1 MMSSNTLGNTDFNPI
16 NGVVPPPK
24 GKATLQKDDKLK
36 LAPSQPDKFEKT
48 TASPRKT
55 AEATLTKQAE
65 ETPTPVAT
73 KQGNPWLLPV
83 AGSVAGLILSGI
95 MFFVGKD
102 LATKEALKVVREKSG
117 QLGDDA
123 EKLGANIAKA
133 IKDAKQP
140 ASGEVVGLT
149 KEMTDELQAMLKG
162 DDAKLEGIALVK
174 AGIEHL
180 KKEITVQQTGF
191 EGQLRTALEAN
202 GFDANTLKNKNLDE
216 LLNLAKTQL
225 QQLEQLKSGI
235 IDSYTADPEL
245 DQTVKDPVARLETL
259 GRNFYQQNGVLMA
272 VRALY
277 EQLIPEGQETNAVK
291 QLAAIA
297 QHQDMAK
304 LEKFTA
310 ESLTAGCHGS
320 GKLIAKI
327 LETKEESPLNKIL
340 TEKTDL
346 LNNGQGLLR
355 SEMLEALK
363 NGFDD
368 KGHIYNSGSADKAY
382 QLGFIIKHDSN
393 NTSSTVPTP
402 HTQVMRILSECLT
415 NPTLN
420 SQLTQEERLSVSTY
434 LELLLGHPQVTEDY
448 RKIALQL
455 PEDFALRTKLLNS
468 IFSDNTNYT
477 EVSSHLLEHLNLQ
490 QINDSPEAKQA
501 LEDSIPQL
509 VADVNQSPKDFE
521 FLEGKKN
528 TLSPSDRILQ
538 RALRL
543 ALHKPLLEALGNPN
557 LIPLE
562 VSAGRQAEALS
573 PLLETFY
580 NGLKQNEA
588 LHVLVNSDVLVH
600 SLEETKRTIYKA
612 ISDIWEYAPRE
623 DIASFLDNTQHDFEK
638 PLVEGFAEIH
648 FPDSFRS
655 NEGKTTIVEILSKL
669 ATLVE
674 DLAETDPKKKA
685 VATLQALHEHLAKI
699 EKLPSPKSISENRSI
714 VLQSLRS
721 LSPNDS
727 LPTENLEP
735 FMEVLSSADLV
746 LALKEK
752 DPERCFLDNVND
764 FAINAFSGL
773 HIVLANMIDRQR
785 EGSPLSEPLSK
796 QIEQLKNATNYLEN
810 HLKGIS
816 MLDDSFPAEVNQIA
830 QALEVARQT
839 GKPQDVQI
847 VALEQ
852 VLPFLKQEFGGIQK
866 AIKAEMSSPA

>member
-48 TASPRKT
+48 TANPRKT

-140 ASGEVVGLT
+140 ASEGVAGLT

-202 GFDANTLKNKNLDE
+202 GFDADTLKNKNLDE

-225 QQLEQLKSGI
+225 QQLKQLKSGI

-245 DQTVKDPVARLETL
+245 DQTVKDPVARFETL
-259 GRNFYQQNGVLMA
+259 RTNFHQQNGVLMA

-277 EQLIPEGQETNAVK
+277 EQLIPTGKETNAVK

-310 ESLTAGCHGS
+310 ESLTAGCHWS

-393 NTSSTVPTP
+393 NTSFTVPTP

-448 RKIALQL
+448 RKTALQL

-490 QINDSPEAKQA
+490 QITDSPEAKQA

-509 VADVNQSPKDFE
+509 VADVNQSPKDFK
-521 FLEGKKN
+521 FLEGGKRFEPS
-528 TLSPSDRILQ
+528 LSPSDRILQ
-538 RALRL
+538 RALEL
-543 ALHKPLLEALGNPN
+543 ACQKPLLEALGNTPN
-557 LIPLE
+557 LIPSEAPTGTPQEASQQLMNTFKAGLE
-562 VSAGRQAEALS
+562 SESNNLFTLLREAIPPNPDTTYNNIYNQIENILNVSRHEHS
-573 PLLETFY
+573 VKDIRSINSFS
-580 NGLKQNEA
+580 NS
-588 LHVLVNSDVLVH
+588 LV
-600 SLEETKRTIYKA
+600 
-612 ISDIWEYAPRE
+612 RE
-623 DIASFLDNTQHDFEK
+623 
-638 PLVEGFAEIH
+638 FAEVY
-648 FPDSFRS
+648 FPKIFGNNQIPQPAERL
-655 NEGKTTIVEILSKL
+655 TKL
-669 ATLVE
+669 GG
-674 DLAETDPKKKA
+674 LAETLENDDPRKNA
-685 VATLQALHEHLAKI
+685 VATLKALHDH
-699 EKLPSPKSISENRSI
+699 
-714 VLQSLRS
+714 
-721 LSPNDS
+721 
-727 LPTENLEP
+727 
-735 FMEVLSSADLV
+735 
-746 LALKEK
+746 
-752 DPERCFLDNVND
+752 
-764 FAINAFSGL
+764 INA
-773 HIVLANMIDRQR
+773 
-785 EGSPLSEPLSK
+785 
-796 QIEQLKNATNYLEN
+796 IEQL
-810 HLKGIS
+810 
-816 MLDDSFPAEVNQIA
+816 PA
-830 QALEVARQT
+830 QT
-839 GKPQDVQI
+839 TT
-847 VALEQ
+847 
-852 VLPFLKQEFGGIQK
+852 
-866 AIKAEMSSPA
+866 

>member
-55 AEATLTKQAE
+55 AEATPTKQAE

-140 ASGEVVGLT
+140 ASEGVAGLT
-149 KEMTDELQAMLKG
+149 KEMTEQLQAILTG
-162 DDAKLEGIALVK
+162 DQKKLEGIAL
-174 AGIEHL
+174 I
-180 KKEITVQQTGF
+180 KEITVQQTGF
-191 EGQLRTALEAN
+191 EGQLRTALEAS
-202 GFDANTLKNKNLDE
+202 GVQSTDLADKDLAG
-216 LLNLAKTQL
+216 LLALAKAELTKPQGGGGVLDPVVAEQL
-225 QQLEQLKSGI
+225 QQLKQLKSGI

-259 GRNFYQQNGVLMA
+259 RTNFHQQNGVLKA
-272 VRALY
+272 VKELY

-310 ESLTAGCHGS
+310 ESLTAGCHWS

-393 NTSSTVPTP
+393 NTSFTVPTP

-448 RKIALQL
+448 RKTALQL
-455 PEDFALRTKLLNS
+455 PEDFALRTELLNS
-468 IFSDNTNYT
+468 IFSDHPSPTQIT
-477 EVSSHLLEHLNLQ
+477 SHLLEHLNLQ
-490 QINDSPEAKQA
+490 QITDSPEAKQA

-509 VADVNQSPKDFE
+509 VADVNQSPKDFK
-521 FLEGKKN
+521 FLEGGN
-528 TLSPSDRILQ
+528 RFEPSLSPSDRILQ
-538 RALRL
+538 RALEL
-543 ALHKPLLEALGNPN
+543 ACQKPLLEALGNTPN
-557 LIPLE
+557 LIPSEAPTGTPQEASQQLMNTFKAGLE
-562 VSAGRQAEALS
+562 SESNNLFTLLREAIPPNPDTTYNNIYNQIENILNVSRHEHS
-573 PLLETFY
+573 VKDIRSINSFS
-580 NGLKQNEA
+580 NS
-588 LHVLVNSDVLVH
+588 LV
-600 SLEETKRTIYKA
+600 
-612 ISDIWEYAPRE
+612 RE
-623 DIASFLDNTQHDFEK
+623 
-638 PLVEGFAEIH
+638 FAEVY
-648 FPDSFRS
+648 FPKIFGNNQIPQPAERL
-655 NEGKTTIVEILSKL
+655 TKL
-669 ATLVE
+669 GG
-674 DLAETDPKKKA
+674 LAETLENDDPRKNA
-685 VATLQALHEHLAKI
+685 VATLKALHDH
-699 EKLPSPKSISENRSI
+699 
-714 VLQSLRS
+714 
-721 LSPNDS
+721 
-727 LPTENLEP
+727 
-735 FMEVLSSADLV
+735 
-746 LALKEK
+746 
-752 DPERCFLDNVND
+752 
-764 FAINAFSGL
+764 INA
-773 HIVLANMIDRQR
+773 
-785 EGSPLSEPLSK
+785 
-796 QIEQLKNATNYLEN
+796 IEQL
-810 HLKGIS
+810 
-816 MLDDSFPAEVNQIA
+816 PA
-830 QALEVARQT
+830 QT
-839 GKPQDVQI
+839 TT
-847 VALEQ
+847 
-852 VLPFLKQEFGGIQK
+852 
-866 AIKAEMSSPA
+866 